1 MRGLNPFLKQGRP
14 GGTVTASDQRTQLA
28 EDN

>member
-1 MRGLNPFLKQGRP
+1 
-14 GGTVTASDQRTQLA
+14 VTASDQRTQLA